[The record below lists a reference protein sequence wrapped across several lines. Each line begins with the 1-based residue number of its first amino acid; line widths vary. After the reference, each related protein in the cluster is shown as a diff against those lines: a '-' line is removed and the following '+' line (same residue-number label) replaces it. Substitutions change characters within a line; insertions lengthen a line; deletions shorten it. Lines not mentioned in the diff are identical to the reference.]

1 MKHFL
6 FSSAALIG
14 LSPIYL
20 GAPAFAQANFA
31 IGSTAD
37 ESVVISATRLATPI
51 SEVASSVTVITAAD
65 IEARQQRSL
74 PDALQA
80 VPGLFVEQTGGI
92 GGQTSIFM
100 RGANSNQTKVLF
112 DGIDISDPST
122 PNNAADIGKL
132 LTGAIARVEVLRGPQ
147 SGLYGSDAIGG
158 VINIVTKSGEGPLKL
173 SGQAEGGSFDTFNQR
188 ASASGSEGDF
198 HYSVTVDHV
207 HAGATPV
214 TPSALLLPGEKRN
227 DDFYDGVQAS
237 TKLGYDVAGNFDLG
251 FVGHYGSSLGKI
263 TGDAFDP
270 LTFLSFPSPTRTR
283 IATLQYDS
291 RATAHLVLWDGRL
304 DQTVGFG
311 FTDAITS
318 SADPD
323 NGYTLSKGQR
333 TKFDYQGNVGLV
345 QGETLVLGAETAR
358 DSSRPGISFGFP
370 SGPATGITTNAG
382 YAELDSDLGNG
393 FHDDAAIRYDDN
405 SRFGNKVTYHVA
417 PAWLIDATGTKLKA
431 SFGTGFNAPALQ
443 QLFGG
448 FGANPLLKPETSTGY
463 DAGFEQ
469 SLWGE
474 VSTGVTWFHNDIK
487 NLIVNGPP
495 PEFTYGNIGRARTQG
510 VETFIAWKPLDTLS
524 LRADYTYTDAI
535 DASTKL
541 ALARR
546 PRNRLS
552 LTGDWQA
559 LPELSLD
566 ATLMVTGPQA
576 DIGRESGI
584 REKIGGYTVLNVAAS
599 YRLTETWS
607 LFGRIENATDTD
619 YQSPDGFLRPGIGA
633 YGGIKVNL

>member
-1 MKHFL
+1 MKLFL

-14 LSPIYL
+14 LC
-20 GAPAFAQANFA
+20 APAYAQANFN
-31 IGSTAD
+31 IGSSPD
-37 ESVVISATRLATPI
+37 ESVVVSATRLATPASAI
-51 SEVASSVTVITAAD
+51 GSSVTVITAAD

-74 PDALQA
+74 PDALQT

-92 GGQTSIFM
+92 GGQVSIFM
-100 RGANSNQTKVLF
+100 RGANSNQTKILL

-122 PNNAADIGKL
+122 PNDAADIGKL
-132 LTGAIARVEVLRGPQ
+132 LTGDMARVEVLRGPQ

-158 VINIVTKSGEGPLKL
+158 VINIITKSGQGPLKL

-188 ASASGSEGDF
+188 ASASGSQGDL
-198 HYSVTVDHV
+198 HYTVTVDHV

-214 TPSALLLPGEKRN
+214 TPAALLLPGEKRN

-237 TKLGYDVAGNFDLG
+237 TKLGYDVSDNFDLG

-270 LTFLSFPSPTRTR
+270 VTFVSFPSPMQTR

-291 RATAHLVLWDGRL
+291 RATAHLVLWDGML
-304 DQTVGFG
+304 DQTLGFG

-318 SADPD
+318 SADPN

-345 QGETLVLGAETAR
+345 QGETLVLGAETSR
-358 DSSRPGISFGFP
+358 DSSRPGYSFGFP

-382 YAELDSDLGNG
+382 YAELDSELGNG
-393 FHDDAAIRYDDN
+393 LHDDVAIRYDAN
-405 SRFGNKVTYHVA
+405 SRFGNKVTYHIA
-417 PAWLIDATGTKLKA
+417 PAWLIDTTGTKLKA
-431 SFGTGFNAPALQ
+431 SFGTGFKAPALQ
-443 QLFGG
+443 ELFGG

-469 SLWGE
+469 SLWGD
-474 VSTGVTWFHNDIK
+474 VSTGATWFHNDIR
-487 NLIVNGPP
+487 NLIVNGPAP
-495 PEFTYGNIGRARTQG
+495 NFIYGNIGRARTQG
-510 VETFIAWKPLDTLS
+510 VETFIAWKPLNTLS
-524 LRADYTYTDAI
+524 LRVDYTYTDAI
-535 DASTKL
+535 NASTGL
-541 ALARR
+541 SLARR

-552 LTGDWQA
+552 LTGDWQV
-559 LPELSLD
+559 LPDLSLN
-566 ATLMVTGPQA
+566 ATLLVTGPQA

-584 REKIGGYTVLNVAAS
+584 TEKVGGYTVLNVAAS
-599 YRLTETWS
+599 YRLTDSWT

>member
-1 MKHFL
+1 MKLSL
-6 FSSAALIG
+6 FSSAALIA
-14 LSPIYL
+14 LC
-20 GAPAFAQANFA
+20 APALAQSNFNL
-31 IGSTAD
+31 GSAPD
-37 ESVVISATRLATPI
+37 ENVPNENIVVSATRLPTPAAD
-51 SEVASSVTVITAAD
+51 VGSSVTVITAAD
-65 IEARQQRSL
+65 IEARQERSL
-74 PDALQA
+74 PDALET
-80 VPGLFVEQTGGI
+80 VPGLFVEQSGGL

-100 RGANSNQTKVLF
+100 RGANSNQTKVLL

-122 PNNAADIGKL
+122 PTGAADIGKF
-132 LTGAIARVEVLRGPQ
+132 LTGDIARIEVLRGPQ
-147 SGLYGSDAIGG
+147 SGLYGSDSIGG

-173 SGQAEGGSFDTFNQR
+173 TGQAEGGSFDTFNQR
-188 ASASGSEGDF
+188 ASASGSLDNF

-214 TPSALLLPGEKRN
+214 TPPSLLEPGEARH

-237 TKLGYDVAGNFDLG
+237 TKLGWDVTGNFDLG

-263 TGDAFDP
+263 TNDTFDP
-270 LTFLSFPSPTRTR
+270 VTFAGFPSPNQTR
-283 IATLQYDS
+283 ITTLQFDN

-323 NGYTLSKGQR
+323 NGYGLSKGQR
-333 TKFDYQGNVGLV
+333 TKFDYQGNIGLM
-345 QGETLVLGAETAR
+345 QGETLVLGAETYR
-358 DSSRPGISFGFP
+358 DSNRAGYSFGFP
-370 SGPATGITTNAG
+370 SGPTTGITTNAG

-393 FHDDAAIRYDDN
+393 IHDDAAIRYDDN
-405 SRFGNKVTYHVA
+405 SRYGNKVTYHIA

-431 SFGTGFNAPALQ
+431 SFGTGFDAPALQ
-443 QLFGG
+443 ELFGG
-448 FGANPLLKPETSTGY
+448 FGANPNLKPETSTGY

-469 SLWGE
+469 SLWGT
-474 VSTGVTWFHNDIK
+474 VSGGATWFHNDIK
-487 NLIVNGPP
+487 NLIVNGPAP
-495 PEFTYGNIGRARTQG
+495 DFLYGNIGRARTQG
-510 VETFIAWKPLDTLS
+510 AETFIAWKPLDTLS

-535 DASTKL
+535 DASTRL
-541 ALARR
+541 QLARR

-559 LPELSLD
+559 TADLDLD
-566 ATLMVTGPQA
+566 ATLLVTGPQS

-584 REKIGGYTVLNVAAS
+584 TEKLGGYTVLNLAAS
-599 YRLTETWS
+599 YKLTESWS

-619 YQSPDGFLRPGIGA
+619 YQSPDGFLRPRIGA
-633 YGGIKVNL
+633 YGGIKASL

>member
-1 MKHFL
+1 MKSF
-6 FSSAALIG
+6 FISSTALIC
-14 LSPIYL
+14 ICT
-20 GAPAFAQANFA
+20 PAFAQANFNLGA
-31 IGSTAD
+31 GANVN
-37 ESVVISATRLATPI
+37 ESIVVSATRLATPAAQ
-51 SEVASSVTVITAAD
+51 VASSVTVITAAD
-65 IEARQQRSL
+65 IEARQNRSL
-74 PDALQA
+74 PDALQT
-80 VPGLFVEQTGGI
+80 VPGLFVEQTGGV

-100 RGANSNQTKVLF
+100 RGANSNQTKVLL

-122 PNNAADIGKL
+122 PNDAADIGQL
-132 LTGAIARVEVLRGPQ
+132 LTGDVARIEVLRGPQ

-158 VINIVTKSGEGPLKL
+158 VINIITKSGQGPLKL
-173 SGQAEGGSFDTFNQR
+173 TGEAEGGSFDTFNQR

-198 HYSVTVDHV
+198 HYRVTVDHV
-207 HAGATPV
+207 RAGATPV
-214 TPSALLLPGEKRN
+214 TPPSLLLPGEMRN

-237 TKLGYDVAGNFDLG
+237 TKLGYDVTGNFDLG

-270 LTFLSFPSPTRTR
+270 VTFLGYPSPTRTR

-291 RATAHLVLWDGRL
+291 RATAHLVAWDSRL

-318 SADPD
+318 AADPSI
-323 NGYTLSKGQR
+323 GYTLSKGQR

-358 DSSRPGISFGFP
+358 DSSRPGFSFGFP

-382 YAELDSDLGNG
+382 YAELDSDLGNSL
-393 FHDDAAIRYDDN
+393 HDDAAIRYDDI
-405 SRFGNKVTYHVA
+405 SGFGSKVTWHIA
-417 PAWLIDATGTKLKA
+417 PAWAIEATGTRLKA
-431 SFGTGFNAPALQ
+431 SLGTGFKAPALQ
-443 QLFGG
+443 ELFGG

-463 DAGFEQ
+463 DVGFEQ
-469 SLWGE
+469 SLWGN
-474 VSTGVTWFHNDIK
+474 VSGGATWFHNDIR
-487 NLIVNGPP
+487 NLIVNGPAP
-495 PEFTYGNIGRARTQG
+495 YFTYGNIGRARTQG
-510 VETFIAWKPLDTLS
+510 VETFIAWKPLDELS
-524 LRADYTYTDAI
+524 LRADYTYTDATNV
-535 DASTKL
+535 STGL

-546 PRNRLS
+546 PSNRLS

-559 LPELSLD
+559 LPDLMLD
-566 ATLMVTGPQA
+566 ASLLVTGPQA
-576 DIGRESGI
+576 DIGRESGL
-584 REKIGGYTVLNVAAS
+584 REKLGGYAVLNLAAS
-599 YRLTETWS
+599 YTLTETWS

>member
-1 MKHFL
+1 MKSFF
-6 FSSAALIG
+6 FSSAALIA
-14 LSPIYL
+14 LC
-20 GAPAFAQANFA
+20 APAFAQSNFNLGANA
-31 IGSTAD
+31 DANAD
-37 ESVVISATRLATPI
+37 ESVVVSATRLATPA
-51 SEVASSVTVITAAD
+51 SEVASSITVITAAD
-65 IEARQQRSL
+65 IDARQERSL
-74 PDALQA
+74 PDALET
-80 VPGLFVEQTGGI
+80 VPGLFVEQSGGL

-100 RGANSNQTKVLF
+100 RGANSNQTKVLL
-112 DGIDISDPST
+112 DGIDIADPST
-122 PNNAADIGKL
+122 PNDAADIGKL
-132 LTGAIARVEVLRGPQ
+132 LTGDIARVEVLRGPQ

-158 VINIVTKSGEGPLKL
+158 VINIITKSGEGPLKL
-173 SGQAEGGSFDTFNQR
+173 TGEAEGGSFDTFNQR
-188 ASASGSEGDF
+188 ASASGSVDGF
-198 HYSVTVDHV
+198 HYTVTVDHV

-214 TPSALLLPGEKRN
+214 TPPSLLLPGEQRN

-237 TKLGYDVAGNFDLG
+237 TKLGYDVTDNFDIG
-251 FVGHYGSSLGKI
+251 FVGHYGASLGKV
-263 TGDAFDP
+263 TNDTFDP
-270 LTFLSFPSPTRTR
+270 VTFVGFPSPNQTRV
-283 IATLQYDS
+283 ATLQYDS
-291 RATAHLVLWDGRL
+291 RATARLVLWDGRL

-318 SADPD
+318 DADPD
-323 NGYTLSKGQR
+323 NGYGLSKGQR
-333 TKFDYQGNVGLV
+333 TKFDYQGNVGLI

-358 DSSRPGISFGFP
+358 DSSRPGYSFGFP

-393 FHDDAAIRYDDN
+393 IHDDAAIRYDDN
-405 SRFGNKVTYHVA
+405 SRFGNKVTYHIA

-431 SFGTGFNAPALQ
+431 SFGTGFKAPALQ
-443 QLFGG
+443 ELFGG

-469 SLWGE
+469 SLWGN
-474 VSTGVTWFHNDIK
+474 VSGGATWFHNDIK
-487 NLIVNGPP
+487 NLIVNGPAP
-495 PEFTYGNIGRARTQG
+495 DFIYGNIGRARTQG
-510 VETFIAWKPLDTLS
+510 VESFIAWKPLDTLS

-541 ALARR
+541 ELARR

-559 LPELSLD
+559 LPDLTLD
-566 ATLMVTGPQA
+566 ATVLVTGPQA

-584 REKIGGYTVLNVAAS
+584 SEKIGGYTVLNLAAS
-599 YRLTETWS
+599 YRLTDAWS

>member
-1 MKHFL
+1 MKSFL
-6 FSSAALIG
+6 FSSAALIF
-14 LSPIYL
+14 LS
-20 GAPAFAQANFA
+20 APAFAQANFDLGA
-31 IGSTAD
+31 GANAD
-37 ESVVISATRLATPI
+37 ESIVVSATRLATPVAQ
-51 SEVASSVTVITAAD
+51 VASSVTVITAAN
-65 IEARQQRSL
+65 IEARQERSL
-74 PDALQA
+74 PDALET
-80 VPGLFVEQTGGI
+80 VPGLFVERTGGV

-100 RGANSNQTKVLF
+100 RGANSNQTKVLL

-122 PNNAADIGKL
+122 PNDAADIGKL
-132 LTGAIARVEVLRGPQ
+132 LTGDIARVEVLRGPQ

-158 VINIVTKSGEGPLKL
+158 VINIITRSGEGPLKL
-173 SGQAEGGSFDTFNQR
+173 SAQAEGGSFDTFNQH
-188 ASASGSEGDF
+188 ATASGSEGGF
-198 HYSVTVDHV
+198 HYSVTLDHV

-214 TPSALLLPGEKRN
+214 TPASLLLPGEQRN

-237 TKLGYDVAGNFDLG
+237 TKLGYGVADNFDVG

-270 LTFLSFPSPTRTR
+270 VTFAGFPSPTQTR

-291 RATAHLVLWDGRL
+291 RATAHLVAWDGRL

-318 SADPD
+318 SADPN

-333 TKFDYQGNVGLV
+333 TKFDYQGNVGLA

-358 DSSRPGISFGFP
+358 DSSRPGFSFGFP

-382 YAELDSDLGNG
+382 YAELDSDPGDG
-393 FHDDAAIRYDDN
+393 IHDDAAIRYDDN
-405 SRFGNKVTYHVA
+405 SRFGSKVTYHIA
-417 PAWLIDATGTKLKA
+417 PAWVIEAMGTKFKA
-431 SFGTGFNAPALQ
+431 SFGTGFKAPALQ
-443 QLFGG
+443 EMFGG
-448 FGANPLLKPETSTGY
+448 FGANPLLEPETSTGY

-469 SLWGE
+469 SLWGD
-474 VSTGVTWFHNDIK
+474 VSGGATWFHNDVK
-487 NLIVNGPP
+487 NLIVNGPAP
-495 PEFTYGNIGRARTQG
+495 NFTYGNIGRARTQG
-510 VETFIAWKPLDTLS
+510 VEAFIGWKPMDTLS

-535 DASTKL
+535 DAATKL
-541 ALARR
+541 QLARR
-546 PRNRLS
+546 PRNRLG
-552 LTGDWQA
+552 LTGDWQP
-559 LPELSLD
+559 LPYLTLD
-566 ATLMVTGPQA
+566 ATLLVTGPQS

-584 REKIGGYTVLNVAAS
+584 REKIGGYTVLNLAAS

-633 YGGIKVNL
+633 YGGVKVNL